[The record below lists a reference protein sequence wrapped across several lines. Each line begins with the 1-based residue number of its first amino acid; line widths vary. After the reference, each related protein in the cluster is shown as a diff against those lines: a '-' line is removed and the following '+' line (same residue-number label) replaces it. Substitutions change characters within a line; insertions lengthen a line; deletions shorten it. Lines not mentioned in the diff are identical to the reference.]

1 MIEGKGPQDEA
12 EPMLC
17 LGLISGT
24 SADGI
29 DAALVNI
36 TGAGSE
42 ARLDLVAASS
52 TPYPEPVR
60 DELLALYDQP
70 EDAIARLCS
79 LNFVVGDLFADA
91 ALALCR
97 EAGIDP
103 SELHVVGSH
112 GQTVWHEPAHD
123 PRLPL
128 SRPSTLQIGEAAVIA
143 ERLGAPVLADFRV
156 ADMAA
161 GGQGAPLAPYF
172 DWVVLRHPDR
182 HRAVQN
188 IGGIGNVTDLPAG
201 ARLDEVRAFDTGP
214 GNILID
220 GMVTLLSGGRQTYD
234 RDGAL
239 AAEGT
244 VDEKLLR
251 GLLADAYLQQ
261 PPPKTTGRERYGI
274 PMCREIMV
282 NYDLSDNSLDV
293 TAERARGLIATVT
306 ALTARSIADAYERW
320 LPGVDEVIVGGGGA
334 RNRTLMGMLASAVA
348 PVPVTTLEDHGLD
361 SDAKEAMFFALMARD
376 ALAGLPT
383 NVPSAT
389 GARHPA
395 TLGKLVL
402 PIPRSFG

>member
-1 MIEGKGPQDEA
+1 MIEGKGPQGDC
-12 EPMLC
+12 EPVLC

-36 TGAGSE
+36 TGTGSE
-42 ARLDLVAASS
+42 ARLDLVATSS

-60 DELLALYDQP
+60 DELLTLYDQP
-70 EDAIARLCS
+70 RDAIARLCS
-79 LNFVVGDLFADA
+79 LNFIVGDLFADA
-91 ALALCR
+91 ALALCK
-97 EAGIDP
+97 EAGVDP
-103 SELHVVGSH
+103 SDLRVVGSH
-112 GQTVWHEPAHD
+112 GQTVWHQPELD
-123 PRLPL
+123 PGLPL

-143 ERLGAPVLADFRV
+143 ERLGVPVVADFRV

-172 DWVVLRHPDR
+172 DWVVLCDPEH

-220 GMVTLLSGGRQTYD
+220 GMVTLLTGGRQTYD
-234 RDGAL
+234 HDGAL
-239 AAEGT
+239 AAGGT
-244 VDEKLLR
+244 VDETLLF
-251 GLLADAYLQQ
+251 GLLTDAYLEQ

-274 PMCREIMV
+274 PMCRRIME
-282 NYDLSDNSLDV
+282 NYGLSENSLAV
-293 TAERARGLIATVT
+293 KVQRAYDLIATIT
-306 ALTARSIADAYERW
+306 ALTARSIAVAYERW
-320 LPGVDEVIVGGGGA
+320 LLGVDEVIVGGGGA
-334 RNRTLMGMLASAVA
+334 RNPTLMGMLAEAVA
-348 PVPVTTLEDHGLD
+348 PVPVTTLEGHGLD

-389 GARHPA
+389 GARHPV

-402 PIPRSFG
+402 PIPRS